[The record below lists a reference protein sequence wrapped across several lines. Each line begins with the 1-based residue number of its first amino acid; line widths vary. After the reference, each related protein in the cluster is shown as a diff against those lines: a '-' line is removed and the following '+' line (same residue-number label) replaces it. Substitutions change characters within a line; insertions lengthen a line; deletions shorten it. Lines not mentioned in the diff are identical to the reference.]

1 MKQLII
7 KDIFDAVNQLQKSGV
22 NFNDIMKMP
31 VYIGNEDEINE
42 IIKESKEKG
51 GLVVY
56 EKD

>member
-1 MKQLII
+1 MTEKQ
-7 KDIFDAVNQLQKSGV
+7 KETNFYKFFKQKGL
-22 NFNDIMKMP
+22 D
-31 VYIGNEDEINE
+31 EDEINE